1 MITKEKISLWVR
13 IAITLGLLA
22 ALAWKLDF
30 QQLLTRLAGL
40 SWQGSVLAFAVVL
53 LAIAISAGKW
63 GLILRARRHPL
74 PYHALLRLYFI
85 GLFFNNVLPT
95 AVGGDAVRAWETT
108 KETGEVPEAIASVV
122 SERLIA
128 GVALGFTALLGLPF
142 MEADAR
148 TVQMVLVFLLVD
160 VGLVA
165 LFLVPRVAEGIV
177 GKTLPNRF
185 ALVRDMVTQTVQVVR
200 DTLRQPG
207 LFLVILLLSVLFQIC
222 VAGVNAA
229 IFYALGA
236 PVSLAQCIIFTPM
249 IFTVA
254 MLPISISGFGVRE
267 AAYWYFFSQ
276 VGVTQGDAIATSL
289 LFFVVV
295 GICSLPGAPLFVFSK
310 NKLQAA

>member
-13 IAITLGLLA
+13 MAITLGLLA
-22 ALAWKLDF
+22 ALLWKLDL
-30 QQLLTRLAGL
+30 QHLLTRVAGL
-40 SWQGSVLAFAVVL
+40 TWQGSALAFAMVL
-53 LAIAISAGKW
+53 LAIAISAWKW
-63 GLILRARRHPL
+63 GLILRARQHPL
-74 PYHALLRLYFI
+74 PYRALLRLYFV

-142 MEADAR
+142 IDADAR
-148 TVQMVLVFLLVD
+148 TVQMVVIFLLID
-160 VGLVA
+160 VGLVG

-185 ALVRDMVTQTVQVVR
+185 ALVRDVVTHTVQVVR
-200 DTLRQPG
+200 NTLRRPG
-207 LFLVILLLSVLFQIC
+207 LFLVILLLSILFQIC

-236 PVSLAQCIIFTPM
+236 PVSLAHCLIFTPM